1 MPELIPWFLFL
12 HVIGAIIAFGPS
24 FSFPIIG
31 AMGAADRQHASF
43 ATRVSYAIST
53 RRVLPVALTMPVT
66 GIGLIWSAGI
76 DPFSRGE
83 RWLAVGIVLYVL
95 LLTFALTVQL
105 PTTRRIIAMTS
116 GPPPEAPPGSAPAG
130 PPPALLALIKRVQRG
145 GLGMTATIVVIVL
158 LMVVKPDLGF

>member
-53 RRVLPVALTMPVT
+53 RRHLDRPPLARHRPSWPSSSGCSAAAL
-66 GIGLIWSAGI
+66 A
-76 DPFSRGE
+76 
-83 RWLAVGIVLYVL
+83 
-95 LLTFALTVQL
+95 
-105 PTTRRIIAMTS
+105 
-116 GPPPEAPPGSAPAG
+116 
-130 PPPALLALIKRVQRG
+130 
-145 GLGMTATIVVIVL
+145 
-158 LMVVKPDLGF
+158 